1 MDIIETIEIEA
12 GIDVVSFLE
21 MFDISREHAEQIYQG
36 LQGIEDVTEFSDELK
51 RALAEIEDTYS
62 EEERDSFDELKNI
75 MTEIVDSRTK
85 AAKSRVYVGDES
97 EVPAAYTPQYG
108 LHGGIYYE
116 TGDQE
121 SQSMGDR
128 AQATVDDFF
137 GGAGDM
143 AEDIV
148 DALMDFIPLDRD
160 RTDHLT
166 EEDRQRMQEVAD
178 RAAQRQFDL
187 LENSFTSVILN
198 ELSKRDLSQD
208 EFVGAIMELNKAV
221 TGFVGGIKK
230 SRTYVSSPEEVPEG
244 YEVQEGGR
252 GGYYYETDSGGGMS
266 AEGLD
271 DMSENEL
278 EEFRDYLMDQHQAAR
293 EARQGRGGRGTDTME
308 DELMRDI
315 MDVVMDVDT
324 ELMDRDGI

>member
-1 MDIIETIEIEA
+1 M
-12 GIDVVSFLE
+12 ID
-21 MFDISREHAEQIYQG
+21 
-36 LQGIEDVTEFSDELK
+36 
-51 RALAEIEDTYS
+51 
-62 EEERDSFDELKNI
+62 
-75 MTEIVDSRTK
+75 
-85 AAKSRVYVGDES
+85 KSRVYVGDES

-108 LHGGIYYE
+108 RHGGIYYE
-116 TGDQE
+116 TGEQE
-121 SQSMGDR
+121 SQSMGER
-128 AQATVDDFF
+128 AQVTVDDFF

-178 RAAQRQFDL
+178 RAAQQQFDL

-208 EFVGAIMELNKAV
+208 EFVGAIMELSKAV

-230 SRTYVSSPEEVPEG
+230 SRTYVSSPDEVPEG

-252 GGYYYETDSGGGMS
+252 GGYYYETGSGSGMS

-293 EARQGRGGRGTDTME
+293 EARRGRGGRGTDTME